1 MRYLLLRYNGLYIF
15 DENLENYQFKEIKLD
30 VEDLKNIYKNKLP
43 DKIKEFLN
51 NDDTFIGQKFEG
63 YKYIDNK
70 EIIRK
75 ALDKIKDEKYDNELL
90 IDLLKEQISDSVS
103 KDELIIQAINFLD
116 DLNKSLN
123 LFMERFREWY
133 GLYFPEI
140 SQEIE
145 DHEKFIKTI
154 LNKKREELME
164 NNNIKRTMGGKIF
177 DEKDIEMINYIA
189 NKIKELYDL
198 RKKLEDYIE
207 KSIKEIAPNLSEIAT
222 PTIAA
227 RLIALSG
234 GLKELSLLP
243 SSTIQVLGAEKALFL
258 HLTKGIKPPKHGV
271 IFNHPYLQR
280 LPIKNRGAM
289 ARTLASKIAIAA
301 RVDATDKKLI
311 YERLK
316 KELEERFNELNKK

>member
-15 DENLENYQFKEIKLD
+15 DEKLENYEFKKIEFNVEELKEIS
-30 VEDLKNIYKNKLP
+30 KNKLP
-43 DKIKEFLN
+43 DKIKELIN
-51 NDDTFIGQKFEG
+51 KDDIFIGQKFEG
-63 YKYIDNK
+63 YNYTEDK
-70 EIIRK
+70 EIIKK
-75 ALDKIKDEKYDNELL
+75 ALEKVKDEINNELF
-90 IDLLKEQISDSVS
+90 INLLKEQISDSVS

-116 DLNKSLN
+116 DLNKAIN
-123 LFMERFREWY
+123 LFIERFREWY

-154 LNKKREELME
+154 VGKKREELME
-164 NNNIKRTMGGKIF
+164 NYKIKSTMGGKIF
-177 DEKDIEMINYIA
+177 SNEDFEIMNEVANRIKD
-189 NKIKELYDL
+189 LYSL
-198 RKKLEDYIE
+198 RKKVENYIE
-207 KSIKEIAPNLSEIAT
+207 KLMKEVAPNLSEIAT
-222 PTIAA
+222 PNIGA
-227 RLIALSG
+227 RLIALAG

-280 LPIKNRGAM
+280 LPPKKRGAM

-301 RVDATDKKLI
+301 RVDATDKRII
-311 YERLK
+311 YDRLK
-316 KELEERFNELNKK
+316 KELEERFNELLQK